1 MDTMAWY
8 IKGYS
13 LFSFLL
19 HYYRVVHIVTNH
31 TCCRQFQQ
39 LLVCILTVLQLLQCP
54 IRCPHLFI
62 VIAKDSSLVASIS
75 KMMMHSF
82 LSDQHFTA
90 SWKTGSS
97 LTGLGNLASS
107 LQMFLVLF
115 FYTWILSCQCIVR
128 LFLGILVCGIYVL
141 YMFRSE
147 KFQESSHL
155 FCSKCISL
163 RAQFK
168 DLLLYYTAEPS
179 SEGRWEKILFSGC
192 VVFCLFEWN
201 IQPDCI
207 SDRSACSLT
216 GALTSCM

>member
-1 MDTMAWY
+1 
-8 IKGYS
+8 
-13 LFSFLL
+13 
-19 HYYRVVHIVTNH
+19 
-31 TCCRQFQQ
+31 
-39 LLVCILTVLQLLQCP
+39 
-54 IRCPHLFI
+54 
-62 VIAKDSSLVASIS
+62 
-75 KMMMHSF
+75 
-82 LSDQHFTA
+82 
-90 SWKTGSS
+90 
-97 LTGLGNLASS
+97 
-107 LQMFLVLF
+107 MFLFF

-192 VVFCLFEWN
+192 VVFCFFFFLMKHPARLYFR
-201 IQPDCI
+201 QI
-207 SDRSACSLT
+207 SLQFDRGPHFMYVKSIEFVE
-216 GALTSCM
+216 

>member
-1 MDTMAWY
+1 
-8 IKGYS
+8 
-13 LFSFLL
+13 
-19 HYYRVVHIVTNH
+19 
-31 TCCRQFQQ
+31 
-39 LLVCILTVLQLLQCP
+39 
-54 IRCPHLFI
+54 
-62 VIAKDSSLVASIS
+62 
-75 KMMMHSF
+75 
-82 LSDQHFTA
+82 
-90 SWKTGSS
+90 
-97 LTGLGNLASS
+97 
-107 LQMFLVLF
+107 MFLFF

-192 VVFCLFEWN
+192 VVFCFFFFNETSSQ
-201 IQPDCI
+201 IVFPTDQPAVWQGPSLHVCKEHRVCWVRVVAHWWVSYGCFSIRTNRI
-207 SDRSACSLT
+207 ST
-216 GALTSCM
+216 